1 MCAATA
7 RAFSAQVRALLTRA
21 GRESGGVLG
30 VGGGDC
36 WAMEMERL
44 FTVGGGWELAESE
57 VGGLWGL

>member
-44 FTVGGGWELAESE
+44 FTVWWR
-57 VGGLWGL
+57 VGVS